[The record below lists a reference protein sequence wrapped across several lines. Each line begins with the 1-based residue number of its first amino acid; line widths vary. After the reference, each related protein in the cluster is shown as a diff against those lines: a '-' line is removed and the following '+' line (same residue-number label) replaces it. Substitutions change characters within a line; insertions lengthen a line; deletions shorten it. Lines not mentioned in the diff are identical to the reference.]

1 MTVVFEWR
9 GKKPKPPQENGWL
22 GEGGNMAKKKKPF
35 SKNQD
40 LSSFRPIG
48 YPTAPFS

>member
-22 GEGGNMAKKKKPF
+22 GEGGEYGQKEKTLF
-35 SKNQD
+35 
-40 LSSFRPIG
+40 
-48 YPTAPFS
+48 